1 MAPGTNTGAAH
12 PVGITGGIM
21 SEKVTND
28 AAAYIRSLAERWGRN
43 ADWAERAVRSSVS
56 VSADEALRLRVID
69 VVAPSRS
76 ALIRAL
82 DERTVRTSSGDVP
95 VKDVRGAPI
104 HHLHRSITEAVL
116 H

>member
-1 MAPGTNTGAAH
+1 
-12 PVGITGGIM
+12 M

-56 VSADEALRLRVID
+56 VSADEALRLHVID
-69 VVAPSRS
+69 LVAASRG

-82 DERTVRTSSGDVP
+82 DGRTVHAYHVEGTGGWQLRVQL
-95 VKDVRGAPI
+95 DVRRQLAEGAVESWGCVPQQD
-104 HHLHRSITEAVL
+104 AVSGFDA
-116 H
+116 